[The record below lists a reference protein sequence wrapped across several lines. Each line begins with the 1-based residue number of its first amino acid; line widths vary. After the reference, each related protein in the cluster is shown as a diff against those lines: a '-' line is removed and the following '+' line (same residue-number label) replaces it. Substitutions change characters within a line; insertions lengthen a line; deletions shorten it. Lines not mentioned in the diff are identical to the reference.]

1 MKVPQSM
8 VWEMPPRRELVYN
21 LPAGGRVRN
30 WLPEVTALS
39 PVSDVHM
46 EMKVTCLKSGLSR
59 RDHGEKMKERGREL
73 TTNIH
78 ARLKSSAS

>member
-1 MKVPQSM
+1 MNPEGFLSVTPMKVPQSM

-39 PVSDVHM
+39 PVSDVQMVLGVRTH
-46 EMKVTCLKSGLSR
+46 R
-59 RDHGEKMKERGREL
+59 REGY
-73 TTNIH
+73 
-78 ARLKSSAS
+78 SS